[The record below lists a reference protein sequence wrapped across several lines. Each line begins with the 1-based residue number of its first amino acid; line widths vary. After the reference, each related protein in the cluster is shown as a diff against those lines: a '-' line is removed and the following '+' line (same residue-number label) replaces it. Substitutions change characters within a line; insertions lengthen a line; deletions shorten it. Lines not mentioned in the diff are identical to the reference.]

1 MLKLKIILYLL
12 IIEEESFIIKEYGMV
27 KILIIEEIIL

>member
-12 IIEEESFIIKEYGMV
+12 IIKEENFIIKENGMV
-27 KILIIEEIIL
+27 KISIIEEIIL